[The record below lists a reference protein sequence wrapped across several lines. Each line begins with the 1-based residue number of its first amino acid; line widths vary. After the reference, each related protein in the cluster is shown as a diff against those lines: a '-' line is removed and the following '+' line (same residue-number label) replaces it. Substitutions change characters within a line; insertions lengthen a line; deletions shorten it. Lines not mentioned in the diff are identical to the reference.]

1 MVPLPF
7 PGDALVSGVPVSR
20 TLLDLLV
27 RNGNSAAGRRRLRTC
42 VRVTAIKLPIA
53 GRAVVRPRW
62 RCVTRDGR
70 S

>member
-27 RNGNSAAGRRRLRTC
+27 RNGNSAAGRGGVY
-42 VRVTAIKLPIA
+42 VRVS
-53 GRAVVRPRW
+53 V
-62 RCVTRDGR
+62 
-70 S
+70 